1 MFYATVDLAFVGG
14 SLQPIGG
21 HNVLEAAALGVPC
34 LVGPHT
40 FNFAE
45 VTEHLIAGGAALRVA
60 SGEVLGEAVMQLIV
74 DADQRNRM
82 AEAARDMVASERGA
96 VERTL
101 RLIEPVM
108 AEHYTSSL
116 SDLMPMPR
124 D

>member
-40 FNFAE
+40 FNFVE
-45 VTEHLIAGGAALRVA
+45 VTEHLVA
-60 SGEVLGEAVMQLIV
+60 SGGALRIANAQALGVAVVQLMI

-82 AEAARDMVASERGA
+82 AEAARDMVARERGA
-96 VERTL
+96 EIGRASWRER
-101 RLIEPVM
+101 VWQ
-108 AEHYTSSL
+108 YV
-116 SDLMPMPR
+116 
-124 D
+124 